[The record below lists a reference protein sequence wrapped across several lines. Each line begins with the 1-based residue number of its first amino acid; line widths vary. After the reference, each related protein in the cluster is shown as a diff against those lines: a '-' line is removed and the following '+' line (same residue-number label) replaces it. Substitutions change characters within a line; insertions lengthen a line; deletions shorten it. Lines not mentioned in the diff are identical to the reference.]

1 MFESQ
6 GWQRIDMSTEFL
18 SDVDTA
24 AVRNLIEGIAGKEV
38 LPRFRALK
46 DHEIRDKGRGDLVT
60 EADLAV
66 EALLSEVLPSLLP
79 GSCIVGEEGVHLE
92 PGLLN
97 RLEGEAPVWLI
108 DPVDGTANFA
118 DGREPFCVMVALTYR
133 QKTLAAWIY
142 APLRAEMTEAILG
155 GGALCNGE
163 PVSVA
168 ESRSLEEMHGA
179 VHLRYLP
186 ERVRRRVRPGL
197 DRFGSNTELYCAG
210 ETYLRLAHG
219 GLDHALFWRA
229 KPWDH
234 APGELI
240 VREAGGHTAFLDGTP
255 YAPLPPGPT
264 GLIGVAA
271 RGNWENVRDALNLYP
286 EDSHLS

>member
-1 MFESQ
+1 M
-6 GWQRIDMSTEFL
+6 TAEFPCTFDPREV
-18 SDVDTA
+18 SA
-24 AVRNLIEGIAGKEV
+24 QIKMIANEEV

-46 DHEIRDKGRGDLVT
+46 DHEIKDKGRGDPVT

-66 EALLSEVLPSLLP
+66 EARLGEVLPRFIP
-79 GSCIVGEEGVHLE
+79 GSSIVGEEGVHQSPERMAL
-92 PGLLN
+92 
-97 RLEGEAPVWLI
+97 LEGDAPIWLV

-118 DGREPFCVMVALTYR
+118 DGHEPFCVMVALVWQR
-133 QKTLAAWIY
+133 VTLAAWVY
-142 APLRAEMTEAILG
+142 APLRAEMTEAIRNV
-155 GGALCNGE
+155 GARCNGV

-168 ESRSLEEMHGA
+168 PPRPVESMRGA

-186 ERVRRRVRPGL
+186 GEVRRRVRSGL
-197 DRFGSNTELYCAG
+197 ERFGSNTELYCAG

-240 VREAGGHTAFLDGTP
+240 VREAGGHTAFLDETP
-255 YAPLPPGPT
+255 YAPLPPGRT
-264 GLIGVAA
+264 GLIGVA
-271 RGNWENVRDALNLYP
+271 VRESWRDVRAALNLRPDDSYP
-286 EDSHLS
+286 S